1 MRFKRFDWD
10 GSEPVAIAEEIRA
23 LQPALGEVSE
33 SVRAIIEEVRSGGDE
48 AVAAIE
54 SRFGGREIAPDSFR
68 VPDDALGAAASRLE
82 PDLVAA
88 LDTAAANIRA
98 VAEAQLAEDRNL
110 ELRQGQSIELREVAG
125 CVRRASMRRAAAAA
139 YPSTVLM
146 GCIPANAAGVRR
158 IALATPPGPG
168 PQAVSDVILA
178 AAAIG
183 GADEVYAIGG
193 AQAIAALA
201 LGTERIEPVD
211 VIAGPGNRYV
221 QEAKRQLVGDVGID
235 GIAGPSELMVIAG
248 DTADAEWIALDL
260 CAQAEHGPDGL
271 LVAAAVETVILDE
284 IQNAVAELA
293 ADRGIAAEST
303 MAIVQVPDTGAGVLL
318 ANAIA
323 PEHLEI
329 LTEDADLLAGAVT
342 TAGCVFVGERSA
354 TAFGDYAAGS
364 NHVLPTGGAGRFQG
378 PLGPGRLQAPDHD
391 RRDDAGGGPGA
402 GPDGRYIGPRRGLPA
417 ARRLRRG
424 EEQRTRGMSRT
435 AEISRETRET
445 KVSLRLDLDGGEAKI
460 STGVGFLDHML
471 ELLARHGR
479 LGLEL
484 EATGDLRDRRAPHD
498 RGRRDLPRAGD
509 RRGAGRPRR
518 DPPLRLGARAD
529 GRGAGRVRDRHL
541 GQAVLRLRRGA
552 SRRDDRRLRL
562 GADRGV
568 LPRGL
573 QQLEDDAAPLG
584 PLRLERPPHDR
595 GLLQGVRPRPARGR
609 LDRPRTRAG
618 CRPPR
623 GR

>member
-33 SVRAIIEEVRSGGDE
+33 SVGAIIEEVRTGGDE

-54 SRFGGREIAPDSFR
+54 SRFAGREIAPDSFR
-68 VPDDALGAAASRLE
+68 IPDDALGAAASRLE

-98 VAEAQLAEDRNL
+98 VADAQLAEDRNL
-110 ELRQGQSIELREVAG
+110 KLRQGQSIELREVA
-125 CVRRASMRRAAAAA
+125 VASAAIYAPGGRGA

-168 PQAVSDVILA
+168 PRPVSDVILA

-183 GADEVYAIGG
+183 GATEIYAIGG

-201 LGTERIEPVD
+201 LGTERIEAVD

-248 DTADAEWIALDL
+248 DTADAEWMALDL

-284 IQNAVAELA
+284 IQNAVARLA

-303 MAIVQVPDTGAGVLL
+303 MAIVQVPDTGTGVLL

-378 PLGPGRLQAPDHD
+378 PLGPDAF
-391 RRDDAGGGPGA
+391 RRRITTVEMTQEAA
-402 GPDGRYIGPRRGLPA
+402 RGLAPTVA
-417 ARRLRRG
+417 
-424 EEQRTRGMSRT
+424 T
-435 AEISRETRET
+435 
-445 KVSLRLDLDGGEAKI
+445 
-460 STGVGFLDHML
+460 
-471 ELLARHGR
+471 LARAEGFPLHADSV
-479 LGLEL
+479 
-484 EATGDLRDRRAPHD
+484 EA
-498 RGRRDLPRAGD
+498 
-509 RRGAGRPRR
+509 
-518 DPPLRLGARAD
+518 
-529 GRGAGRVRDRHL
+529 
-541 GQAVLRLRRGA
+541 
-552 SRRDDRRLRL
+552 
-562 GADRGV
+562 
-568 LPRGL
+568 
-573 QQLEDDAAPLG
+573 
-584 PLRLERPPHDR
+584 
-595 GLLQGVRPRPARGR
+595 
-609 LDRPRTRAG
+609 RTKD
-618 CRPPR
+618 
-623 GR
+623 